1 MAEKELLPGEVRQ
14 LSSGCIL
21 EEFKEAKEV
30 HQIIGNVCNIYDQ
43 QIPVEMAIERFQGW
57 EKNRKTLS
65 IIAYNNIYLSFCSNF

>member
-30 HQIIGNVCNIYDQ
+30 HKIIGNVGNIFDQ
-43 QIPVEMAIERFQGW
+43 QIPVEMAIERFQG
-57 EKNRKTLS
+57 
-65 IIAYNNIYLSFCSNF
+65 